1 MVGKD
6 EDGVPNGLLVDETVL
21 LDDHKYLADVVAEAH
36 AAHAA
41 SGAAPAP
48 PCIYFLNGR
57 FESFSPALLALVP
70 SLRGCPV
77 SVFARHTHF
86 AMRSFH
92 HEACH
97 PISAVPIAQCHVPAL
112 PSAL

>member
-48 PCIYFLNGR
+48 PCFYFLNGR
-57 FESFSPALLALVP
+57 FESLAPRSSPWCPHSEAAPSRFSPGTRT
-70 SLRGCPV
+70 LRC
-77 SVFARHTHF
+77 
-86 AMRSFH
+86 
-92 HEACH
+92 
-97 PISAVPIAQCHVPAL
+97 
-112 PSAL
+112 